1 VYDER
6 ATQPPR
12 EVFAERGGR
21 VIVGTFARRLFR
33 DGATRTHIREGAM
46 EKVKLSLEELAVESF
61 SVEIE
66 KARGTVNANEFKPTA
81 RTFEC
86 PCIEHT
92 APAECG

>member
-1 VYDER
+1 
-6 ATQPPR
+6 
-12 EVFAERGGR
+12 
-21 VIVGTFARRLFR
+21 
-33 DGATRTHIREGAM
+33 M
-46 EKVKLSLEELAVESF
+46 EKVKLSVEELSVESF